1 MSIPIREQQALR
13 EVGRTEVRASVAAV
27 LVFLFVVSVAAV
39 PLLQAI
45 AELRGTAAEGQP
57 VQAEARVFPDLVGL
71 VRSLP
76 RVAQNEV
83 EKGLWS
89 ANREL
94 LAALDAA
101 EDGLEESSFLR
112 RWLLPPVQQLM
123 TGWLG
128 AGNEQAYPGREGWLF
143 YRADVDYVTGPG
155 FLEPRVLRLRSRG
168 GEEWT
173 DPPQPD
179 PLPALEE
186 LHRYLTG
193 RGIDLVI
200 MPTPVKPT
208 IHPEFLSPR
217 AAGAAIPIHNSS
229 LESFER
235 RLEEVGITLFDVSGL
250 LAAEKRLQG
259 DPLYLRTDTH
269 WTPQALDRAAQELA
283 VFLEDR
289 VAFSEGAAAGYV
301 ERPVTV
307 QSRGDIATMLRL
319 GAAEKLFPAERVVS
333 PRVLSPLGRAWRADP
348 GAEILLLGDSFSNI
362 YSEPGLGWG
371 AGAGLAERLSFH
383 LQRPVDRIALNAG
396 GAYAS
401 RQVLAR
407 ELGSGK
413 ARLAGKRVVVYQFA
427 ARELASGDWRRLD
440 YGE

>member
-1 MSIPIREQQALR
+1 
-13 EVGRTEVRASVAAV
+13 
-27 LVFLFVVSVAAV
+27 
-39 PLLQAI
+39 
-45 AELRGTAAEGQP
+45 
-57 VQAEARVFPDLVGL
+57 
-71 VRSLP
+71 
-76 RVAQNEV
+76 
-83 EKGLWS
+83 
-89 ANREL
+89 
-94 LAALDAA
+94 
-101 EDGLEESSFLR
+101 
-112 RWLLPPVQQLM
+112 
-123 TGWLG
+123 
-128 AGNEQAYPGREGWLF
+128 
-143 YRADVDYVTGPG
+143 
-155 FLEPRVLRLRSRG
+155 
-168 GEEWT
+168 
-173 DPPQPD
+173 
-179 PLPALEE
+179 
-186 LHRYLTG
+186 
-193 RGIDLVI
+193 

-235 RLEEVGITLFDVSGL
+235 RLEEVGITLFDVSGLLAVFDVSGL

>member
-13 EVGRTEVRASVAAV
+13 EVGRTEIRASIAATLV
-27 LVFLFVVSVAAV
+27 LLFLLSVVVV

-45 AELRGTAAEGQP
+45 VELRETTAEGEP

-71 VRSLP
+71 VRTLP
-76 RVAQNEV
+76 RVARTAAEQ
-83 EKGLWS
+83 GLWS

-112 RWLLPPVQQLM
+112 RRLLPPVQQLM

-155 FLEPRVLRLRSRG
+155 FLEPQVLLRRSRG
-168 GEEWT
+168 GDEWT

-193 RGIDLVI
+193 RGVDLVI

-217 AAGAAIPIHNSS
+217 AAGAAVPIHNPS
-229 LESFER
+229 LESFRR
-235 RLEEVGITLFDVSGL
+235 RLAEVGITLFDVSGL
-250 LAAEKRLQG
+250 LAGEKRLPG

-289 VAFSEGAAAGYV
+289 VELSERAVPGYV
-301 ERPVTV
+301 ERSVTV
-307 QSRGDIATMLRL
+307 QNRGDIATMLRL
-319 GAAEKLFPAERVVS
+319 SAAEKLFPAERVVS
-333 PRVLSPLGRAWRADP
+333 PRVLSPLGRAWRSDP

-407 ELGSGK
+407 ELASGK

-427 ARELASGDWRRLD
+427 ARELAGGDWRRLD
-440 YGE
+440 YGD